1 MSRTRIVKGNIT
13 KIIGGN
19 YKRYSKDDIVNIGSK
34 VIQVGKEG
42 GVTYGDN
49 PDSFETISSNHII
62 DGYWSSDIEGNNEIT
77 NAKIGDKVYFHIK
90 TQNIPVDYLPDDL
103 KNKLR
108 FSLYRYRKLKHP
120 IHLEVFSFI
129 SGIQLPKNESR
140 QIEYI
145 TWDDFNENKQLDDEE
160 KNTIKPYDSVIVN
173 NNKAVI
179 PLTLSEG
186 LSRYFVD
193 NNKLQLYFKLSYS
206 KDINVK
212 IPYKEEDFLKV
223 EKLRGDIIFQKAS
236 EIHPFPMTFDANSGD
251 VYYIQIGKFIQD
263 SYSNYQSLKGIA
275 LPESLSI
282 FEKKSY
288 NFALRRL
295 KAGELVFNDGTTGK
309 TSRFY
314 ERTVENIDKTF
325 SKKIVMGINKG
336 NFKPGVT
343 SKGINQLEA
352 FSNKGIAGS
361 IKFIGKTMTLFSV
374 AMDLSD
380 MIIAVGNG
388 EKPPIPF
395 MPPFV
400 TWEVERICNDIAE
413 FEYNVF
419 FNGLN
424 NVLFGNIDHYEKGIF
439 AVKSFIKRWNTL
451 NPHKKYNWKVVNLSQ
466 QTLEKLINGEIKKIE
481 HIEDLEYM
489 DNENVPNCGILVF
502 TSYEEVDIKHYIYAV
517 FLPEILK

>member
-1 MSRTRIVKGNIT
+1 M
-13 KIIGGN
+13 
-19 YKRYSKDDIVNIGSK
+19 
-34 VIQVGKEG
+34 
-42 GVTYGDN
+42 
-49 PDSFETISSNHII
+49 
-62 DGYWSSDIEGNNEIT
+62 
-77 NAKIGDKVYFHIK
+77 
-90 TQNIPVDYLPDDL
+90 
-103 KNKLR
+103 
-108 FSLYRYRKLKHP
+108 
-120 IHLEVFSFI
+120 
-129 SGIQLPKNESR
+129 
-140 QIEYI
+140 
-145 TWDDFNENKQLDDEE
+145 
-160 KNTIKPYDSVIVN
+160 
-173 NNKAVI
+173 
-179 PLTLSEG
+179 
-186 LSRYFVD
+186 
-193 NNKLQLYFKLSYS
+193 
-206 KDINVK
+206 
-212 IPYKEEDFLKV
+212 

-251 VYYIQIGKFIQD
+251 VYYIQIKKFIQD
-263 SYSNYQSLKGIA
+263 SYSNYESLKGIA

-400 TWEVERICNDIAE
+400 TWEVERICENIAKWEYE
-413 FEYNVF
+413 FFIYN
-419 FNGLN
+419 LN
-424 NVLFGNIDHYEKGIF
+424 STLFGKARSHRKGMD
-439 AVKSFIKRWNTL
+439 AVNHFLESWDFK
-451 NPHKKYNWKVVNLSQ
+451 NPHLKYNWKVVHLSQ

-489 DNENVPNCGILVF
+489 DNKNAPDCGILVF